1 MRKRT
6 PAPRKPRKPRKH
18 TSLLLGIKQPRA
30 TTVTGT
36 IVMLDDPN
44 EHDDVNSM
52 KKSATG
58 VILNPQP
65 HDSPNDPLNWS
76 VWKRDLCLLIIGFA
90 SFLGG
95 GQSPILAAGLGSLA
109 TEFDKPLT
117 TISYLVGGFMLS
129 LGVGSVIASPT
140 AVLYGKRL
148 VYIAGTFIF
157 AMGAVWGGA
166 ANSFG
171 NLMGARVLT
180 GIGASPT
187 ECLPSSTIAEIY
199 FAHERAYRIGLYT
212 MLMLGGK
219 NIIPLLSALVF
230 QYLDRHWLFWI
241 LAMFLGFTT
250 IMIILFVP
258 DTFWDRTPTP
268 SKRSIAETELAQNV
282 KSYHPP
288 SQRPNAFALQ
298 SNRQQRPSSS
308 SQDIHSLSSSVV
320 DYTAQGVTEKPVAIT
335 ESTQPPVEY
344 QKNSYWKDVRIYQG
358 RFTKDSWWMVALRPF
373 VLYTYPH
380 VLFGSF
386 IYSLA
391 VVWLIVIS
399 ETIAE
404 IFRNP
409 PYGYSQQ
416 TVGLFYI
423 SPFIGG
429 IIGSLS
435 CGLISDRLSRYFVA
449 KNRGVY
455 EPEYRLVM
463 IIPSTL
469 LIAIGLMGYGWSSTV
484 QDPWIAPVIFF
495 GAMSCGSSMAS
506 TTAITFSV
514 DSYKMFASETLVSF
528 NFLKNLLGFC
538 FSLFNNKYAA
548 QQGYKSAYVTYGGIQ
563 LFVSLFAI
571 PLYIYGKKLRNWTD
585 EKELMRSLYHEDNV
599 PPSVSSKSKYDYD
612 ESISNVSSE
621 ERARSMHEEAR

>member
-1 MRKRT
+1 M
-6 PAPRKPRKPRKH
+6 
-18 TSLLLGIKQPRA
+18 SSLGIKQPTA
-30 TTVTGT
+30 MTVTGT
-36 IVMLDDPN
+36 IVMIDDPN
-44 EHDDVNSM
+44 EDDDVNSM

-65 HDSPNDPLNWS
+65 HDSPNDPLNWP
-76 VWKRDLCLLIIGFA
+76 VWRRDLCLLIVGFA

-95 GQSPILAAGLGSLA
+95 GQSPLLTAGFGSLA

-129 LGVGSVIASPT
+129 LGVGSVFASPT

-157 AMGAVWGGA
+157 AMGAIWGGA

-230 QYLDRHWLFWI
+230 EYLNRHWLFWI
-241 LAMFLGFTT
+241 LAIFLGFTT

-268 SKRSIAETELAQNV
+268 SKRSIAETEAAQNV

-298 SNRQQRPSSS
+298 NNRHQPS

-320 DYTAQGVTEKPVAIT
+320 DYTTQGIVEKPVALT
-335 ESTQPPVEY
+335 EPVQPQIEHK
-344 QKNSYWKDVRIYQG
+344 KNSFWKELKIYQG

-380 VLFGSF
+380 VLFGSL

-399 ETIAE
+399 ETISE
-404 IFRNP
+404 IFSNP
-409 PYGYSQQ
+409 PYGYSKQ

-423 SPFIGG
+423 SPFVGG

-435 CGLISDRLSRYFVA
+435 CGLISDRLSRYFVS
-449 KNRGVY
+449 KNRGIY

-469 LIAIGLMGYGWSSTV
+469 LITIGLMGYGWSSKV
-484 QDPWIAPVIFF
+484 HDPWIGPIIFF

-548 QQGYKSAYVTYGGIQ
+548 QEGYKSAYVTYGGIQ

-571 PLYIYGKKLRNWTD
+571 PLYIYGKKLRHWTD
-585 EKELMRSLYHEDNV
+585 EKEFMRSLYHEDNV
-599 PPSVSSKSKYDYD
+599 PPSVASKCKDD
-612 ESISNVSSE
+612 FDDSISNAPSE
-621 ERARSMHEEAR
+621 ERVKTSDEGALSNVH